1 MKQTRRRR
9 HLRPRPTRSQINH
22 SIQQLRRTLN
32 LVRVEA
38 TLELNRPAPCRQRMR
53 WLEHRALECQDAI
66 AMMEAC

>member
-9 HLRPRPTRSQINH
+9 HLRPRQTRSQIH
-22 SIQQLRRTLN
+22 HAIQQLRRTLN

-38 TLELNRPAPCRQRMR
+38 ALELRRPAPCTERMR
-53 WLEHRALECQDAI
+53 WLERRAVECQDAI